1 MVFYGEYS
9 VSFTAPG
16 RIILP
21 KKLRELLKGN
31 TFILSKGF
39 DFCLAGYDK
48 EDWEQK
54 AKTLLDVSLLERENL
69 EKRRFLFSSA
79 VYLDIDDQGR
89 FVMPRNLMIH
99 AGFKNKVLIIGVGDH
114 FEIWKQEKWEKY
126 NKEFKS

>member
-21 KKLRELLKGN
+21 KKLRKLLKGN

-48 EDWEQK
+48 QDWEQK
-54 AKTLLDVSLLERENL
+54 AKILLDVSLLERENL

-89 FVMPRNLMIH
+89 FVMPRNLMAF
-99 AGFKNKVLIIGVGDH
+99 AGFENKVLIIGVGDH